1 MDIEKYFLAILLA
14 GCVAFIY
21 FAFKHVSEHEKR
33 DATKLKSLYKPKNV
47 RNESI
52 FKSNFSIILF

>member
-33 DATKLKSLYKPKNV
+33 DATKLKSLYKPKK
-47 RNESI
+47 R
-52 FKSNFSIILF
+52 KK